1 MRNYSNDDR
10 GGWKP
15 KKSFGGGRSFGGDRD
30 FGGDREKPE
39 MHQTV
44 CSDCGDECE
53 VPFKPNGRKP
63 VFCRSCFKKDDFEE
77 GSNDRRNNGF
87 ERNDRG
93 SDRGERRDFDR
104 PRYED
109 KPRFEKPRFEDKPRF
124 DKPQATESY
133 KAQFEMLNFKMDI
146 IIKALQSMGMNT
158 SALKPV
164 KEAKVEK
171 EMPKEEAKKEVKVEK
186 AVELKK
192 EAKEEKAP
200 KAAKPAKSEHE
211 GPALSKPIKIV
222 RKKKTA

>member
-104 PRYED
+104 PRYEE
-109 KPRFEKPRFEDKPRF
+109 KPRFEKP
-124 DKPQATESY
+124 QASENY
-133 KAQFEMLNFKMDI
+133 KAQFEMLNFKMDL
-146 IIKALQSMGMNT
+146 IIKALQQMGMST

-164 KEAKVEK
+164 KEAKIEK
-171 EMPKEEAKKEVKVEK
+171 EMPKEEMKKEV
-186 AVELKK
+186 
-192 EAKEEKAP
+192 AP
-200 KAAKPAKSEHE
+200 KAAKATKSESE
-211 GPALSKPIKIV
+211 GPELSKPIKIV
-222 RKKKTA
+222 RKKKAA